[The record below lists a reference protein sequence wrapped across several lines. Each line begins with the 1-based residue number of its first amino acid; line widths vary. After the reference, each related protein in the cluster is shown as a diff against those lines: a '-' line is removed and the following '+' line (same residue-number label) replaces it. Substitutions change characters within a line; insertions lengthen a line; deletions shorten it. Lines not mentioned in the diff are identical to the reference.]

1 MLAGAINRIHRA
13 GKRKGRGV
21 GRGRRETGQ
30 QLKAKR
36 EILRRAALAQE
47 NGTCGAVGIGLKATL
62 KARKLLIPLNV
73 KNAKNTEV
81 AQVRYTPRT
90 QQGEPSTTR
99 SMPQQMCEKLWT
111 LSRTRR
117 ALC

>member
-13 GKRKGRGV
+13 GKRKGHGV
-21 GRGRRETGQ
+21 GGGRRETGQ
-30 QLKAKR
+30 RVKVKR

-47 NGTCGAVGIGLKATL
+47 NGSYGVGIGLKATL